1 MVGYEDSEL
10 QLIPFY
16 ICAIFATILI
26 AYIKIF
32 VKSISQKESNI
43 KIQFYFSINSLLIL
57 FIPYLIFNSQ
67 ILIKDLFLIFF
78 YIYFWTFSPI
88 LYYKGIKR
96 L

>member
-32 VKSISQKESNI
+32 IKSISK
-43 KIQFYFSINSLLIL
+43 K
-57 FIPYLIFNSQ
+57 
-67 ILIKDLFLIFF
+67 KV
-78 YIYFWTFSPI
+78 T
-88 LYYKGIKR
+88 
-96 L
+96 